1 MKKNKKAIASIVGVV
16 LLALLY
22 LLTLITAFLNIPNWE
37 RLFQI
42 SLAATI
48 ALPILLW
55 IFIMLSKK

>member
-1 MKKNKKAIASIVGVV
+1 MKKNKKAIAAIIGVV

-22 LLTLITAFLNIPNWE
+22 LLT
-37 RLFQI
+37 QI